1 MTTST
6 LARASR
12 KPDARVIRAYSL
24 PVECF
29 DTLKA
34 HQRQLQL
41 AADQAARDAG
51 LGVAREV
58 TNSEAL
64 ADLLGLLSRLSASI
78 ATQSIPPEHTRGGLR
93 GYINALYF
101 GDLTV
106 TKGDPL

>member
-6 LARASR
+6 PARASR
-12 KPDARVIRAYSL
+12 NPAARVIRAYSL

-51 LGVAREV
+51 QVVAREV

-64 ADLLGLLSRLSASI
+64 ADLLGLITMLSASI
-78 ATQSIPPEHTRGGLR
+78 ATQSVPPEHTRGGLR
-93 GYINALYF
+93 GYINGLHF
-101 GDLTV
+101 GDLKV
-106 TKGDPL
+106 TKEAAR